1 MFCDSIV
8 YTVYMKILNVKHL
21 ENYYVTAVEIQVI
34 KNTRQFTLNYADQN
48 ELNQYLFDYEYGS
61 SYC

>member
-1 MFCDSIV
+1 
-8 YTVYMKILNVKHL
+8 MKILNVKHL
-21 ENYYVTAVEIQVI
+21 ENYDVIPVDIQVI

-48 ELNQYLFDYEYGS
+48 ELNQYLFDYEYGT

>member
-1 MFCDSIV
+1 
-8 YTVYMKILNVKHL
+8 MKIINVKHL
-21 ENYYVTAVEIQVI
+21 ENYDATPVDIQVI